1 MTAQPSFW
9 RAMEEKGEE
18 ITRKLLSRFK
28 GLVYDKCLGMEEKTF
43 FNKLSYRLYEC
54 LEQPL
59 LEHVNS
65 NYEKDIRNPDDTVC
79 FGDGKELVI
88 NHRFDFSE
96 ILDEMIKKKAEI
108 IEKSDLWGYDRAR
121 INADLIQ
128 ALACYLGSVVLLLAP
143 DAPSYFAGVV
153 GKAEDGTY
161 TMLWGIS

>member
-18 ITRKLLSRFK
+18 ITRKLLSFK

-54 LEQPL
+54 LEEPL
-59 LEHVNS
+59 LGSVNT
-65 NYEKDIRNPDDTVC
+65 NYDEDITNPDDTVC
-79 FGDGKELVI
+79 FDDGKVLII
-88 NHRFDFSE
+88 NHRHDFSS
-96 ILDEMIKKKAEI
+96 ILDGMKKKKAEI
-108 IEKSDLWGYDRAR
+108 IEKSNLWGYASAR
-121 INADLIQ
+121 INERLIQ
-128 ALACYLGSVVLLLAP
+128 ALACYLGSVVLLSAP

-161 TMLWGIS
+161 TMLWGISQ